1 MLLKQLKSII
11 VNLSDDKK
19 RKAITYQKRPA
30 VQIKKMATL
39 T

>member
-11 VNLSDDKK
+11 ASLSDDKK
-19 RKAITYQKRPA
+19 KRAITYQKRPA
-30 VQIKKMATL
+30 IQTKKMATL